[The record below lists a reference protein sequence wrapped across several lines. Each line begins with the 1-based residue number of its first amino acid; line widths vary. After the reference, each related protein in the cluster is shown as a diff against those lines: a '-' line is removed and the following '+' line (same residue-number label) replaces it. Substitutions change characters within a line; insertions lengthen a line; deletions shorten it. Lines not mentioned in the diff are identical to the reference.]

1 MGDTTED
8 RMCEGRGDGT
18 ACPNGETDVLVDGVR
33 CEECHYHWS
42 LDDLEPSRRT
52 VDDTGLTRPHGDPR
66 EAGPGTAA

>member
-18 ACPNGETDVLVDGVR
+18 DCPNRETNVLVDGVR

-42 LDDLEPSRRT
+42 LDDLEPSRRA